1 MHGLAEVLVN
11 RKGQS
16 TVETML
22 FISVIVVGLTATA
35 YVFIGPLESGYERM
49 EEDAA
54 QILPD
59 GMEQG
64 ANERR

>member
-1 MHGLAEVLVN
+1 MS

-22 FISVIVVGLTATA
+22 FISVIVVGLTAAA
-35 YVFIGPLESGYERM
+35 YILIGPLESGYDRM
-49 EEDAA
+49 EEDAV

-59 GMEQG
+59 AMEQG